1 MRRII
6 IPTNALV
13 KTLRWIQTHSA
24 AQITAKM
31 PPAYY
36 EGVGRAQY
44 TKALEAQK
52 GIFTPD
58 GVMPAGGPETVL
70 KVLDAFDPAVKG
82 KKIDLSKTY
91 TTEFARK
98 ANAALGA

>member
-1 MRRII
+1 
-6 IPTNALV
+6 
-13 KTLRWIQTHSA
+13 
-24 AQITAKM
+24 M